1 MSDQVVSTRI
11 DWVRE
16 HCQLLRAISAEF
28 ARTRPFDGLT
38 IGTGIH
44 LEPKTVALLLT
55 LAGGGARGG
64 VHRQPVQH
72 PGGRG
77 RVSARAGG
85 GGDRRGPTTDEAVH
99 DAPPAP
105 R

>member
-1 MSDQVVSTRI
+1 MSRI
-11 DWVRE
+11 EWVRGG
-16 HCQLLRAISAEF
+16 CRLLGSIAAEF

-55 LAGGGARGG
+55 LAGGGARVVSTGNLSSTQADA
-64 VHRQPVQH
+64 VELPARP
-72 PGGRG
+72 RG
-77 RVSARAGG
+77 Q
-85 GGDRRGPTTDEAVH
+85 GDRRGH
-99 DAPPAP
+99 H